1 MKPKL
6 ELQLKYIQRIYR
18 NTVISFQM
26 KQWNGQMNITADI
39 MQSADILRV
48 INNNVAKSFSRVDQL
63 TMVKWKMSESEK
75 KSSNQI
81 YNLITMIEYS

>member
-81 YNLITMIEYS
+81 YIPITMIEYS

>member
-26 KQWNGQMNITADI
+26 KHWNGQMNITADI

-63 TMVKWKMSESEK
+63 TMVK
-75 KSSNQI
+75 
-81 YNLITMIEYS
+81 

>member
-1 MKPKL
+1 MKPTL

-63 TMVKWKMSESEK
+63 TMVK
-75 KSSNQI
+75 
-81 YNLITMIEYS
+81 

>member
-63 TMVKWKMSESEK
+63 TMVK
-75 KSSNQI
+75 
-81 YNLITMIEYS
+81 